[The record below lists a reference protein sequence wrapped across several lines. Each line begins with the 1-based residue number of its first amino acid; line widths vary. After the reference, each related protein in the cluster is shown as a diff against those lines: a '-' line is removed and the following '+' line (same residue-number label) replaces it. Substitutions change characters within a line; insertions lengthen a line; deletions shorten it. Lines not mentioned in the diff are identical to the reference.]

1 MRGGAEQ
8 KGKAVAPTQ
17 GRTRNQPATNFVQ
30 KGKANSYFSNSR
42 TNVPAAFDRHPHV
55 GAKSELKERRK

>member
-1 MRGGAEQ
+1 MTKQ

-30 KGKANSYFSNSR
+30 KGRPGSYSNVR
-42 TNVPAAFDRHPHV
+42 RDVAAAFDRHPHV
-55 GAKSELKERRK
+55 GAKTELKERKK